1 MLFAS
6 AVLFFEQGPEEL
18 ARVRLRHFDD
28 VLGAPRRHD
37 GAALVAALRAEVDD
51 VVGTFDDVHIVFDDD
66 ERMAA

>member
-51 VVGTFDDVHIVFDDD
+51 VVRRLDDIEIVFDDD
-66 ERMAA
+66 DRIAA

>member
-1 MLFAS
+1 MQFRS
-6 AVLFFEQGPEEL
+6 SVLLFEQRPEEL

-51 VVGTFDDVHIVFDDD
+51 VVRRLDDIEIVFDDD
-66 ERMAA
+66 DRVTA